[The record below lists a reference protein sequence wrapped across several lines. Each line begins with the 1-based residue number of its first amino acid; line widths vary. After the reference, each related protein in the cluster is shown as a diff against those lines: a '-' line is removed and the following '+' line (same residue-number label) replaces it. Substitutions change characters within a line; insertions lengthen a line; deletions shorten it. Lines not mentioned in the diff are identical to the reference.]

1 MEIERSF
8 GSLRPLMS
16 GAAATA
22 GLAMSIS
29 AIPAIANAQQAPA
42 NARTGSAAAD
52 DATVLNRVT
61 VSGQGSKSPNTN
73 ERTTGIS
80 RLSASIKDTPKTI
93 NVVPAAVIEE
103 QRATTLEQALRNVP
117 GITLSTG
124 EGNGGQNGSQ
134 FRIRGFQARSDI
146 YVDGLRDF
154 GVYSRDTF
162 NTEDVQVF
170 KGPSGDNF
178 GAGNTGGLIN
188 QSSKKARLENFTK
201 VDQSV
206 GTGPTYRTTVDTNYQ
221 INDTTAIRFNGLYH
235 KQDVADRN
243 HATSD
248 RRGLAVDFG
257 MGIGTE
263 TEWHLSYS
271 YLHGDG
277 VPDYGQPM
285 VRGADGIYLPVAE
298 YGFDPSISYI
308 RSTDRDVTNNHML
321 GSSLRSELTDWLT
334 VTNDT
339 RFTKYGRDFAGTV
352 PGSCANSAT
361 STCATDFFRGNRAA
375 TYGLGAGGGLTYDQE
390 GWAIQNVTSAQME
403 FETGAVKHK
412 AVIGLDVSYQNDER
426 VNGSWPGWNNRNVES
441 LFNPRYSYNFTPTYD
456 YAGKRTLDA
465 TNVGLFLSDRA
476 YLTDQFSI
484 LGGARL
490 DYFKTELEQSGAS
503 ISQSDTAL
511 NPSAGVIW
519 EPNKN
524 LSLYASFA
532 RTHKP
537 VSTDIAALTGNA
549 AELPSATA
557 PLAPERSDTFELGG
571 KLDLLD
577 GKLGLTGAIFQ
588 VDKDNSYNEV
598 TGLPAGAGDA
608 ATGRRVRGFEAGLSG
623 EVTDKW
629 SVFANYA
636 FLDGEIT
643 SSATTAQIGNEA
655 PNVSKHNF
663 NLWTTYTI
671 AEELSAALPGKFKV
685 GGGFLY
691 ASSYWLDTANT
702 QKIPNALSFDALVS
716 YETDKFRVSLNGY
729 NLTDHQ
735 NYQSGQ
741 GGRAVPSSGRTVML
755 NIGTTF

>member
-29 AIPAIANAQQAPA
+29 AVPAIANAQSATP
-42 NARTGSAAAD
+42 NTRTGAAASAD
-52 DATVLNRVT
+52 ETVLNRVT
-61 VSGQGSKSPNTN
+61 VTGQGGKSPNTN

-80 RLSASIKDTPKTI
+80 RIAASIKETPKTI
-93 NVVPAAVIEE
+93 NVVPAEVIEQ

-206 GTGPTYRTTVDTNYQ
+206 GTGATYRTTVDSNYQ
-221 INDTTAIRFNGLYH
+221 INDTTAVRFNGVFH
-235 KQDVADRN
+235 KQDVADRD
-243 HATSD
+243 HVTSD
-248 RRGLAVDFG
+248 RRGFAVDFG
-257 MGIGTE
+257 MGLGTE

-285 VRGADGIYLPVAE
+285 VQGSNGIYLPFAE
-298 YGFDPSISYI
+298 YGFDPSISYV
-308 RSTDRDVTNNHML
+308 RSTNKDVTNNHML
-321 GSSLRSELTDWLT
+321 GSSVRSELNDWLT

-339 RFTKYGRDFAGTV
+339 RLTMYGRDFGGTV
-352 PGSCANSAT
+352 PGSCSAA
-361 STCATDFFRGNRAA
+361 CATDFFRGNRAA
-375 TYGLGAGGGLTYDQE
+375 TYTLGAGGGLTYDQE

-403 FETGAVKHK
+403 FDTGTVKHK
-412 AVIGLDVSYQNDER
+412 AVVGLDVSYQNDER
-426 VNGSWPGWNNRNVES
+426 VNGSWPTWANRNIES
-441 LFNPRYSYNFTPTYD
+441 IFNPRYNYNFVPTFD

-465 TNVGLFLSDRA
+465 TNVGVFLSDRA

-484 LGGARL
+484 LGGLRI

-503 ISQSDTAL
+503 ASQSDTAY

-519 EPNKN
+519 EPTKD

-549 AELPSATA
+549 AELPSSTA
-557 PLAPERSDTFELGG
+557 PLAPERSDTWEIGG
-571 KLDLLD
+571 KVDLLD

-608 ATGRRVRGFEAGLSG
+608 STGRKVRGVEAGLSG
-623 EVTDKW
+623 QLTDKW

-643 SSATTAQIGNEA
+643 SSATAAQIGNEA

-671 AEELSAALPGKFKV
+671 AEEISAALPGKLKV

-702 QKIPNALSFDALVS
+702 QKIPNAFSLDALVS

-741 GGRAVPSSGRTVML
+741 GGRAVPSSGRTFMVTV
-755 NIGTTF
+755 GTTF

>member
-1 MEIERSF
+1 MEIERNLA
-8 GSLRPLMS
+8 SLRPLMS

-22 GLAMSIS
+22 GLAMSI
-29 AIPAIANAQQAPA
+29 AGLPVVANAQQAA
-42 NARTGSAAAD
+42 TNARTGSAAATD
-52 DATVLNRVT
+52 DETVLNRVT
-61 VSGQGSKSPNTN
+61 VSGQGGKGPNTN

-80 RLSASIKDTPKTI
+80 RLSASIKETPKTI
-93 NVVPAAVIEE
+93 NVVPAQIIEE

-221 INDTTAIRFNGLYH
+221 INDTTAIRFNGVYH
-235 KQDVADRN
+235 KQDVADRDN
-243 HATSD
+243 VTSD
-248 RRGLAVDFG
+248 RRGFGVDFG

-285 VRGADGIYLPVAE
+285 VQGSNGIYLPAAE
-298 YGFDPSISYI
+298 YGFDPSISYV
-308 RSTDRDVTNNHML
+308 RSTNKDVTNNHML
-321 GSSLRSELTDWLT
+321 GSSFRSELTDWLT
-334 VTNDT
+334 ITNDT
-339 RFTKYGRDFAGTV
+339 RLTIYDRDFGGTV
-352 PGSCANSAT
+352 PGSCSAA
-361 STCATDFFRGNRAA
+361 CATNFFRGNRAA
-375 TYGLGAGGGLTYDQE
+375 TYTLGAGGGLTYDQE
-390 GWAIQNVTSAQME
+390 GWAIQNVTAAQME
-403 FETGAVKHK
+403 FETGSVRHK
-412 AVIGLDVSYQNDER
+412 AVVGLDVSFQNDER
-426 VNGSWPGWNNRNVES
+426 VNGSWPTWTNRNIES
-441 LFNPRYSYNFTPTYD
+441 LFNPRYYYNFSPVFD

-465 TNVGLFLSDRA
+465 TNVGFFVSDRA
-476 YLTDQFSI
+476 YLTDEFSV
-484 LGGARL
+484 LGGLRI

-503 ISQSDTAL
+503 ASQSDTAY
-511 NPSAGVIW
+511 NPSAGVVW

-549 AELPSATA
+549 AELPSSSS
-557 PLAPERSDTFELGG
+557 PLSPERSDTWEIGG
-571 KLDLLD
+571 KVDLLD

-623 EVTDKW
+623 QVTDKW

-643 SSATTAQIGNEA
+643 ESATVAQIGNEA

-671 AEELSAALPGKFKV
+671 AEEISAALPGKLKV

-702 QKIPNALSFDALVS
+702 QKIPNAFSLDALVS

-741 GGRAVPSSGRTVML
+741 GGRAVPSSGRTFML
-755 NIGTTF
+755 TVGTTF